1 MNRLTKWIAPALAAS
16 LALGAA
22 VPASAAQWEG
32 HRNSHGYENGIGRE
46 IAQLDRQVDIA
57 KARHQI
63 SWREA
68 ANFERKVDQ
77 LQRLYRIYSRNGLSR
92 TELRVL
98 DSRVDLV
105 KRDLARQS
113 HDRNGFARVS
123 KEVRYDRH
131 R

>member
-1 MNRLTKWIAPALAAS
+1 MNRLTKWIAPTLAAS

-22 VPASAAQWEG
+22 APASAAQWEG
-32 HRNSHGYENGIGRE
+32 HRDNGHEIGRE
-46 IAQLDRQVDIA
+46 IRQLDRQVDIA

-68 ANFERKVDQ
+68 ANLERKVDR
-77 LQRLYRIYSRNGLSR
+77 LQRLYRNYSRDGLSR
-92 TELRVL
+92 SELRVL
-98 DSRVDLV
+98 DNRVDQV

-113 HDRNGFARVS
+113 HDRDGFARGG
-123 KEVRYDRH
+123 KEVRYEQH